1 MKRQFLRLA
10 AQCTSRYRRNL
21 QTSE

>member
-10 AQCTSRYRRNL
+10 AQRTSRYRRNL

>member
-10 AQCTSRYRRNL
+10 AQTTSRYRRNL
-21 QTSE
+21 QTLE